1 MDSNTEK
8 RREYATK
15 LLEELLTN
23 HLEETQNICNELN
36 MKLEDLSQTSPDSFI
51 GKGVT
56 SDIKHVRFNHF
67 EERRIAKIF
76 KIASEVSKILES
88 NFEKPSQNLKSILSN
103 ALKAKSCRGSSAHS
117 ARSENHSLFTRP
129 QDMISHGLQK
139 EKEKFNRSV
148 KTLERISFLREEA
161 KSQAEAKRKHFEIQN
176 KVIMHNRYKKSQ
188 EFQKT
193 VMVNVEHRKKILEKK
208 YQNMKDIDK
217 VMLEYGAG
225 LEKRMMKLE
234 EWQKVEIRKQLKEK
248 RAKLKQRLVD
258 ERRKFEMEQEK
269 TRSESILAGELIEN
283 ITRKIDRRVME
294 YINNI
299 SSRVQ
304 TAKGHSVKVNNTLK
318 TCLKIEG
325 LNYSDSLRKSVNKSL
340 LSSKKVAKKYLIASE
355 SSEKMKKLMNES
367 FQKHNRIISEVSSEE
382 MRRLEKITV
391 RSREK
396 EKLCDRIQKDINR
409 KYEEKK
415 QQNYTRME
423 RHFQAYIEK
432 QRDEILRKKKV
443 LEKHKRLSSVA
454 DELSIYKMEV
464 ATNKRRSNLEIQ
476 RIRSSRGSA
485 GRYSFI
491 TPRKFDKTF

>member
-15 LLEELLTN
+15 LLEELLTS
-23 HLEETQNICNELN
+23 HFEETQNICNELN
-36 MKLEDLSQTSPDSFI
+36 MKLDDLSQASPDSFM

-56 SDIKHVRFNHF
+56 SDMKQVRFNHF

-76 KIASEVSKILES
+76 KIASEVSKTQES
-88 NFEKPSQNLKSILSN
+88 NFEKSSQNLKSILSN
-103 ALKAKSCRGSSAHS
+103 VPKAKSCRGSSAHS
-117 ARSENHSLFTRP
+117 IRTESHSLFTRP

-139 EKEKFNRSV
+139 EKDKFNHSV

-161 KSQAEAKRKHFEIQN
+161 KIQAEAKLKHFEIQN

-193 VMVNVEHRKKILEKK
+193 VMNNIEHRKKILEKK
-208 YQNMKDIDK
+208 YQNTKDIDK
-217 VMLEYGAG
+217 IMLEYGVN
-225 LEKRMMKLE
+225 LEKRMMKLD
-234 EWQKVEIRKQLKEK
+234 EWQKVEIRKQLKKK
-248 RAKLKQRLVD
+248 RAKLRQRLVE
-258 ERRKFEMEQEK
+258 ERRKFEIEQEK
-269 TRSESILAGELIEN
+269 THCENILAGELIEN
-283 ITRKIDRRVME
+283 ITKKIDKRVME

-318 TCLKIEG
+318 TSLKIEG
-325 LNYSDSLRKSVNKSL
+325 MNYSDSLRKNVNKSL
-340 LSSKKVAKKYLIASE
+340 LSSKKVAKKFLMASE
-355 SSEKMKKLMNES
+355 SSEKMKKTMNES
-367 FQKHNRIISEVSSEE
+367 FQKHKRNISEVSSEE
-382 MRRLEKITV
+382 MKRLEKITA

-409 KYEEKK
+409 KFEEKK
-415 QQNYTRME
+415 QQNYTRLE

-432 QRDEILRKKKV
+432 QRDEILKKQKV
-443 LEKHKRLSSVA
+443 LEKHKRLSSIA

-464 ATNKRRSNLEIQ
+464 ASNKRKSNLEIQ
-476 RIRSSRGSA
+476 RIRSSRGSV

-491 TPRKFDKTF
+491 TPRKFDRTF

>member
-8 RREYATK
+8 RREYASK

-36 MKLEDLSQTSPDSFI
+36 MKLDDLSQTSPDSFM

-56 SDIKHVRFNHF
+56 SDMKQVRFNHF

-76 KIASEVSKILES
+76 KITSEVSKILES
-88 NFEKPSQNLKSILSN
+88 NFEKTSQNLKSILSN
-103 ALKAKSCRGSSAHS
+103 APKAKSCRGSSAHS
-117 ARSENHSLFTRP
+117 ARSESHSLFTRP

-139 EKEKFNRSV
+139 EKDKFNRSV
-148 KTLERISFLREEA
+148 RTLERISFLRQEA
-161 KSQAEAKRKHFEIQN
+161 KNQAEAKRKQFEVQN

-193 VMVNVEHRKKILEKK
+193 VMTNVEHRKKILEKK
-208 YQNMKDIDK
+208 YQNIKDIDK
-217 VMLEYGAG
+217 VMLEYGEG
-225 LEKRMMKLE
+225 LEKRMMKLD
-234 EWQKVEIRKQLKEK
+234 EWQKVEIRKQLKK
-248 RAKLKQRLVD
+248 KGAKLRQRLID
-258 ERRKFEMEQEK
+258 EKTKFEIEQEK
-269 TRSESILAGELIEN
+269 TRCESMLAGELIEN
-283 ITRKIDRRVME
+283 ITQKIDRRVME

-318 TCLKIEG
+318 TCLRIEG
-325 LNYSDSLRKSVNKSL
+325 LNYSDSLRKNVNKSL
-340 LSSKKVAKKYLIASE
+340 LSSKKVAKKYLMASE
-355 SSEKMKKLMNES
+355 SSEKMKKIMNES
-367 FQKHNRIISEVSSEE
+367 FQKHKRIISEVSSEE
-382 MRRLEKITV
+382 VRRLEKITA

-432 QRDEILRKKKV
+432 QRDEV
-443 LEKHKRLSSVA
+443 S
-454 DELSIYKMEV
+454 YK
-464 ATNKRRSNLEIQ
+464 
-476 RIRSSRGSA
+476 
-485 GRYSFI
+485 
-491 TPRKFDKTF
+491 